1 MRKQDGPKPFNNNFE
16 EELRNFVLMANFNK
30 YTYIGKC

>member
-1 MRKQDGPKPFNNNFE
+1 MRKQDGPKPFNNNF